1 MEIFSTLDGNK
12 FCSCGETLVPITVCL
27 VALYNQKYLISLLWF
42 ISPITNM
49 FYTHVVEDPPAPV
62 SGMFLKYI
70 SLYVLIFI
78 IVYSRSPEPSFLVN
92 NSCYKGQLLKHLVA
106 L

>member
-1 MEIFSTLDGNK
+1 
-12 FCSCGETLVPITVCL
+12 
-27 VALYNQKYLISLLWF
+27 
-42 ISPITNM
+42 M
-49 FYTHVVEDPPAPV
+49 FYTHVVVTNVTEPPVPV
-62 SGMFLKYI
+62 TKPPVPVPVLPGMFLKYI
-70 SLYVLIFI
+70 SLYVLIYI